1 MLRAMLRKLW
11 GLFALI
17 TCGFCGHLAAAEPQA
32 TPGEWKSLST
42 SDNVTI
48 YRRFYPGPA
57 SHESK
62 AIGDIAAPIAVV
74 QAVIEDLESFSKFM
88 PYTAECRVLKRE
100 GDSAV
105 TYQRISAPLVSD
117 RDYTLRVRTTAKTTE
132 KGTSYL
138 TRWETANE
146 LGPPEKRG
154 VLRVQLCRGS
164 WLLEPAGPELTRAT
178 YTILTDSGGVLPGF
192 IKNAGSQIGLRK
204 MFAAIRK
211 QVCDPRY
218 AAAQPKS

>member
-1 MLRAMLRKLW
+1 MARIFLRFLYVLTNWAFCAQLW
-11 GLFALI
+11 
-17 TCGFCGHLAAAEPQA
+17 AAEPQA
-32 TPGEWKSLST
+32 TPGEWKWIST

-48 YRRFYPGPA
+48 HRRSYPGPA
-57 SHESK
+57 NHESK

-74 QAVIEDLESFSKFM
+74 QAVIEDLESYSKFM

-117 RDYTLRVRTTAKTTE
+117 RDYTLRVRTTSKTTE
-132 KGTSYL
+132 KGTSYV

-154 VLRVQLCRGS
+154 VLRVQICRGS

-204 MFAAIRK
+204 MFTAIRK
-211 QVCDPRY
+211 QVRDPKY
-218 AAAQPKS
+218 AAARQ